1 MASSDQTVKNKVSE
15 FQGFRVSKTNHGS
28 DRAPLPFSLKP
39 CNPALI
45 PPLNRYNKPVVFV
58 LDNYDSFTYNLVQY
72 IGELGAQ
79 VEVRRNDEVT
89 VQQIEAMHPERIVL
103 SPGPCTPQEAGI
115 SIELIRHFAGKGI
128 PLLGVCLGHQAI
140 GAAFG
145 GRVVRAKNLMHG
157 KTSRVEHDG
166 KTIFRGLS
174 SPMTATRYHSLI
186 VAEDRLPEDLEVS
199 AWTRDGDGTRVIMGL
214 RHRKF
219 PVEGVQFHPESV
231 LTNEGK
237 KLVANFL
244 RS

>member
-1 MASSDQTVKNKVSE
+1 M
-15 FQGFRVSKTNHGS
+15 
-28 DRAPLPFSLKP
+28 
-39 CNPALI
+39 
-45 PPLNRYNKPVVFV
+45 VFV

-72 IGELGAQ
+72 LGELGAQ

-89 VQQIEAMHPERIVL
+89 VEEIEAMHPEHIVL
-103 SPGPCTPQEAGI
+103 SPGPCTPQDAGI
-115 SIELIRHFAGKGI
+115 SIELIRHFASQVPYKV

-145 GRVVRAKNLMHG
+145 GHVVRAKNLMHG
-157 KTSRVEHDG
+157 KTSPVEHDG
-166 KTIFRGLS
+166 KTIFRGLA

-186 VAEDRLPEDLEVS
+186 VAEDGLPADLEVS
-199 AWTRDGDGTRVIMGL
+199 AWTRDQDGTRVIMGL
-214 RHRKF
+214 RHKNF